1 MPLVLVDKPRDH
13 ILLLTLNRPEKRNA
27 LSVALLAELAEI
39 LRAAEADSEVR
50 CIVLTG
56 DERAFSA
63 GADIADQHERGTA
76 SALGEDRLAYWAAVE
91 TFSKPKIA
99 AVRGFA
105 LGGGNELVLLC
116 DFAIAGEG
124 AIFGFP
130 EISLGIFPGDG
141 GTQRLSRVIGRSN
154 ALRLIM
160 SGERIRARRAF
171 EMGLVSELVPDEQ
184 AVSRALDIAGLI
196 ASRSPNAVRLAK
208 ETILTGSEM
217 SLEDALLLERSNL
230 AKLFGTEDQ
239 KEGMAAF
246 VEKRTPAFRG
256 H

>member
-1 MPLVLVDKPRDH
+1 MPLILVDKPSEH
-13 ILLLTLNRPEKRNA
+13 VLLLTLNRPEKRNA
-27 LSVALLAELAEI
+27 LSVALLRELAAV
-39 LRAAEADSEVR
+39 LDRAEADPDIR
-50 CIVLTG
+50 CVVLTG

-63 GADIADQHERGTA
+63 GADIADQHERGTD
-76 SALGEDRLAYWAAVE
+76 SALGSDRLSYWAVVE
-91 TFSKPKIA
+91 AFPKPKIA

-124 AIFGFP
+124 AIFGLP

-141 GTQRLSRVIGRSN
+141 ATQRLPRLIGRSN

-160 SGERIRARRAF
+160 SGERVPARSAYD
-171 EMGLVSELVPDEQ
+171 MGLVSEVVPDEQ
-184 AVSRALDIAGLI
+184 AVPRALEIAALI
-196 ASRSPNAVRLAK
+196 ASRSPAAVRLAK
-208 ETILTGSEM
+208 ETILTGAEM
-217 SLEDALLLERSNL
+217 PLADALRLERSNL

-246 VEKRTPAFRG
+246 VEKRPPVFRG
-256 H
+256 R